1 LFSYF
6 KEETILYTMLTVF
19 QLYSYLRKNHF
30 INPVGDRVSMNQR
43 DKLQEE
49 YDIVYIWNFPQGLG
63 LRVKIGM
70 FSPYFP
76 NGQQVHLSE
85 DMLKWARGSTQVG
98 SS

>member
-1 LFSYF
+1 
-6 KEETILYTMLTVF
+6 MLTVF
-19 QLYSYLRKNHF
+19 QVDPSLRKMQF
-30 INPVGDRVSMNQR
+30 TNPVGDIVNMNQR

-49 YDIVYIWNFPQGLG
+49 YDIFYIWNFPQGLE

-85 DMLKWARGSTQVG
+85 DMIEWAKGSAQVG
-98 SS
+98 SA